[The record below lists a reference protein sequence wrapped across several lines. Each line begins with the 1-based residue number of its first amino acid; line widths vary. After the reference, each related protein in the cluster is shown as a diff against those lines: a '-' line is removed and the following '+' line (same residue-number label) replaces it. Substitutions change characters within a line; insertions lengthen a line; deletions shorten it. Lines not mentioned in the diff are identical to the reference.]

1 MQCTGGRQRSLETQ
15 QKRTVEGGRNHHLL
29 QGHRLLSGVGLVD
42 AARAK
47 HDRGHA
53 GPSRELARVAAV
65 GHADR
70 FSWQAECLETSAPGS
85 AGVSRV
91 LVVEDAEVYAMLLRR
106 AFEAAGWQV
115 ETASDVAQ
123 ARARLAASPFD
134 LLLTDLHLPD
144 GGAHEVLAAARRPGL
159 RRVVMSADLDAEA
172 SELPG
177 ADSVVAKGADTALFV
192 ARILATLSPAAV

>member
-1 MQCTGGRQRSLETQ
+1 MSIGQQGSYTLSRAFMALEDSSGELTLEAAPGG
-15 QKRTVEGGRNHHLL
+15 
-29 QGHRLLSGVGLVD
+29 GL
-42 AARAK
+42 RA
-47 HDRGHA
+47 
-53 GPSRELARVAAV
+53 
-65 GHADR
+65 R
-70 FSWQAECLETSAPGS
+70 FSWQAECLETSAPGP
-85 AGVSRV
+85 AGASRV